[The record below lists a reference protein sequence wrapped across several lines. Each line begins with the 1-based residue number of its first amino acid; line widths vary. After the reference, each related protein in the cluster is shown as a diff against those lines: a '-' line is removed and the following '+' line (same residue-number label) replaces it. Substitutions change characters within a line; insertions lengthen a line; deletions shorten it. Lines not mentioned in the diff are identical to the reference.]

1 MVLSGRCRRSP
12 LPVCYTGDAASPSA
26 ISLTDMPPC
35 HAAPQPRSPAMPRR
49 KAAAPQRDQGRFE
62 DRFLVGDGD
71 AGEDEATAQLWDPW
85 QAGGS
90 QEESEEDTRRPAKRR
105 RKLHKRGR
113 GAAAAAAAQ
122 DDAGLSVVVA
132 AEAPGEQ
139 RWRFAELPVVWW
151 EAAGPPRQQREA
163 EVLEEGQLLFTLEQP
178 QLDSDCTAGG
188 SASCSISVQC
198 QSSGAWQGS
207 AAAAADAAAAEALL
221 LLLRSG
227 HLSCSLTGQ
236 PGASRGGSGGALALS
251 LTDKAAGDI
260 AEHPE
265 EQQQRLWHRQLL
277 AVMRWLL
284 PHLDPEEELDQQQA
298 QQAQQGSAADRSA
311 ELLSSP
317 LCSPRK
323 GADPPAATWPG
334 SPRSPL
340 AGSAAAAA
348 AAAFDAAELY
358 AAVKPSGREPEL
370 PAGAT
375 SATLL
380 PTLRRYQA
388 RAALWMVQRERGGSA
403 AAAAPAAVA
412 ASGAAAAA
420 AAAVGLDSSGGSS
433 VKQEQPE
440 QQQQQQLESGV
451 PPPLHPL
458 WREVPCGNGSD
469 GSGSTG
475 SSCFFFNPYNG
486 RVAFERFAAEPEVGL
501 GPGGCCDVCMLRSCC
516 FECLAHGGVGSAACS
531 QLSACHAAGTWRHSL
546 RRNGA
551 GQNSG
556 AAGMHHCA
564 PLHRAAAGVC
574 GPPCTQVSG
583 RKSSCV
589 CSEVQAQRLLNAAGW
604 VGF

>member
-1 MVLSGRCRRSP
+1 
-12 LPVCYTGDAASPSA
+12 
-26 ISLTDMPPC
+26 
-35 HAAPQPRSPAMPRR
+35 MPRR

-62 DRFLVGDGD
+62 DRFLAGDGD
-71 AGEDEATAQLWDPW
+71 AGEDEAAAQLWDPW

-132 AEAPGEQ
+132 AAAPGEQ

-151 EAAGPPRQQREA
+151 EAAGPSRQQREA
-163 EVLEEGQLLFTLEQP
+163 EMLEEGQLLFTLEQP
-178 QLDSDCTAGG
+178 QFDNDCTAGG

-207 AAAAADAAAAEALL
+207 TAAAADAAAAEALL

-236 PGASRGGSGGALALS
+236 PGAASGGSGSALAIS
-251 LTDKAAGDI
+251 LTDKAAGDT

-284 PHLDPEEELDQQQA
+284 PHLDPEEELDQLQAQQA
-298 QQAQQGSAADRSA
+298 QQTQQGSAADRSA

-323 GADPPAATWPG
+323 GADPSAATWPG

-340 AGSAAAAA
+340 GGIAAAAA

-388 RAALWMVQRERGGSA
+388 RAAQWMVQRERGGSA
-403 AAAAPAAVA
+403 ASAAPAAVPAAVA
-412 ASGAAAAA
+412 ASRAAAAA
-420 AAAVGLDSSGGSS
+420 AAAVGLDSSGGGS

-440 QQQQQQLESGV
+440 QQQQQLESDA
-451 PPPLHPL
+451 PLPLHPL
-458 WREVPCGNGSD
+458 WREVPCSSGST

-475 SSCFFFNPYNG
+475 SSCLFFNPYNG
-486 RVAFERFAAEPEVGL
+486 RIAFERFAAEPEVGL
-501 GPGGCCDVCMLRSCC
+501 GWEVVAMY
-516 FECLAHGGVGSAACS
+516 AC
-531 QLSACHAAGTWRHSL
+531 
-546 RRNGA
+546 
-551 GQNSG
+551 
-556 AAGMHHCA
+556 
-564 PLHRAAAGVC
+564 
-574 GPPCTQVSG
+574 
-583 RKSSCV
+583 
-589 CSEVQAQRLLNAAGW
+589 
-604 VGF
+604 